1 MRPCTRSR
9 SAANWAGR
17 IALAALTGI
26 VGVFCV
32 ASALASSFGG
42 RAPELAHKL
51 APWDGRI
58 TATLAERSFLV
69 AATTSSD
76 RTNSIALA
84 RSAVRDDPT
93 VVGAVA
99 TLGLEAQLRGNDRQA
114 DRLLAYSQRLSRRN
128 LATQVWALERA
139 KARGDASAVVREYD
153 QIFRTSEAA
162 RPVYFPAL
170 GAGLVDRPVRAALVR
185 TLAGQPDWGGAFL
198 ASIVTPP
205 ADPLLVARFFQELRA
220 ANVPVWTGASAGL
233 IAGLLAKE
241 HYDTAWEY
249 YASIRPSADRTR
261 SRDAA
266 FASDLDIPSAFD
278 WKVLSNPGLSASVQ
292 RSGSAG
298 VFEYSAAASVGG
310 PVLTQ
315 AQALPKGRYIL
326 RGRGSGARQPAG
338 WQPYWSLSCVDGREL
353 GRVPLPSADKSDVQF
368 AGELSV
374 PAQCPLQSLT
384 LTVRPSSAMAGAS
397 GQIQFVRLRPV
408 N

>member
-1 MRPCTRSR
+1 MSPRTRSR

-93 VVGAVA
+93 VVSAVA

-114 DRLLAYSQRLSRRN
+114 DRLLAYSQHLSRRN

-153 QIFRTSEAA
+153 QIFRTSEEA
-162 RPVYFPAL
+162 RAVYFPLLSARL
-170 GAGLVDRPVRAALVR
+170 DDPSIRASLVR
-185 TLAGQPDWGGAFL
+185 VLAAQPDWAGSFL
-198 ASIVTPP
+198 ASTVAKP
-205 ADPLLVARFFQELRA
+205 ADSPVVVRLFQDLRA
-220 ANVPVWTGASAGL
+220 ATVPVWTGASAGL
-233 IAGLLAKE
+233 ITALLADGRP
-241 HYDTAWEY
+241 DTAWDY
-249 YASIRPSADRTR
+249 YASIRSTADRTR

-278 WKVLSNPGLSASVQ
+278 WNVLNNPGLSASIQ

-298 VFEYSAAASVGG
+298 VFDYSAAASVGG

-315 AQALPKGRYIL
+315 AQSLPKGRYIL
-326 RGRGSGARQPAG
+326 RGRSGGARQPAG
-338 WQPYWSLSCVDGREL
+338 SQPYWSLSCADGREL
-353 GRVPLPSADKSDVQF
+353 GRVPLSSADGSDDRF

-374 PAQCPLQSLT
+374 PADCPVQSLT
-384 LTVRPSSAMAGAS
+384 LNVRPSSEMAGAS
-397 GQIQFVRLRPV
+397 GQIRFVQLQPIT
-408 N
+408 